1 MHPRDPSQCTDFC
14 FKLSLAGS
22 HKWVLENLAFKSK
35 QMKMMIMM
43 EMSNLK
49 WGMGETGKI

>member
-1 MHPRDPSQCTDFC
+1 MLINAEDPSQCTYFC

-22 HKWVLENLAFKSK
+22 HKWVLEDLAFKRK

-43 EMSNLK
+43 LPKGDE
-49 WGMGETGKI
+49 